1 MDGVYSEGGEK
12 IKEYNYDAYGNEIEQ
27 NPTDT
32 NPYRYCSENYD
43 TETGLIY
50 LRARYYD
57 PELGRFLTE
66 DPVKDGLNWY
76 VYCGNNPVNFVDPS
90 GMKPTPQEA
99 AAMAEH
105 IYGDYNM
112 KPEGKVS
119 RTVAGWRLTTVHSGR
134 ESMKMGVYIP
144 EGDNWLNPSEYA
156 VVFRGTN
163 KWFENY
169 KPSSE
174 FKNNVEAAFSE
185 NSADINEKY
194 YY

>member
-76 VYCGNNPVNFVDPS
+76 VYC
-90 GMKPTPQEA
+90 E
-99 AAMAEH
+99 
-105 IYGDYNM
+105 
-112 KPEGKVS
+112 
-119 RTVAGWRLTTVHSGR
+119 
-134 ESMKMGVYIP
+134 
-144 EGDNWLNPSEYA
+144 
-156 VVFRGTN
+156 
-163 KWFENY
+163 
-169 KPSSE
+169 
-174 FKNNVEAAFSE
+174 
-185 NSADINEKY
+185 
-194 YY
+194 